1 MEQNQGVD
9 EILRCLRVSFLQ
21 LHNLF
26 LSQPHKD
33 ERLWES
39 CQHKFIFVAKYMVDM
54 TTDVKLPSILTYLQ
68 LFLHSRVALVKVS
81 ESRTPFFI
89 RK

>member
-9 EILRCLRVSFLQ
+9 EILRYLRVSFLQ

-39 CQHKFIFVAKYMVDM
+39 CQHKFIFVGKYMVDM
-54 TTDVKLPSILTYLQ
+54 TTDVTTLDFDLPSVILTFSCCTGQSFRVTYTV
-68 LFLHSRVALVKVS
+68 LH
-81 ESRTPFFI
+81 
-89 RK
+89 